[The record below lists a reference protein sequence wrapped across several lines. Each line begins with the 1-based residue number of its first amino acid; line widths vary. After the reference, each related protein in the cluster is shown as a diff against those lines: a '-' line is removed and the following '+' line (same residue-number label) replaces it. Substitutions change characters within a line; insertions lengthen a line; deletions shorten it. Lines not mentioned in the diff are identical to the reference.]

1 MTLAMT
7 SLVTGLG
14 DEVLLFL
21 FTVVLGGV
29 ILLAWVSTNVRERPR
44 VEAVLIQP
52 VRPGVV
58 IAEQV
63 NRSEVT
69 QADQVRGL
77 KLHQKCYLWR
87 NQGYV
92 RCLSWKNV

>member
-1 MTLAMT
+1 MT

-21 FTVVLGGV
+21 FTVVLGGL
-29 ILLAWVSTNVRERPR
+29 ILLSWWSSFVRERPR

-52 VRPGVV
+52 VRPGVI

-69 QADQVRGL
+69 PADQVQNEIRVDYPFVPAV
-77 KLHQKCYLWR
+77 KYL
-87 NQGYV
+87 NQ
-92 RCLSWKNV
+92 

>member
-1 MTLAMT
+1 MT

-21 FTVVLGGV
+21 FTLLLGGL
-29 ILLAWVSTNVRERPR
+29 ILLAWGSSFVRERPR

-52 VRPGVV
+52 VRQGLI

-63 NRSEVT
+63 NRSQVT
-69 QADQVRGL
+69 NEDQVI
-77 KLHQKCYLWR
+77 K
-87 NQGYV
+87 
-92 RCLSWKNV
+92 